1 MMEKYYMA
9 DAIIIKGINYGEGHR
24 IFTFYGKDEGKFSAV
39 ARGVKKPKSKLN
51 GHLQLGNRCDLQ
63 LIHGKTLDTV
73 SQAVAKETYPHLR
86 ENASLYLYTSYFME
100 LLNDFVPEHV
110 VDRELFNLFDTV
122 LKRLA
127 DHEPAKLARFFE
139 LKLLTL
145 SGYGPDFG
153 HCAAC
158 GKEIKTG
165 FLNPRFRG
173 IICEKCGSGYE
184 ITPKTLFALNY
195 LAATEADLINRLKT
209 DEATDQMLG
218 RVTKMLI
225 ENSLE
230 KKVKSFAILQEGL
243 T

>member
-1 MMEKYYMA
+1 MEKYYTA

-24 IFTFYGKDEGKFSAV
+24 IFTFYGKEEGKFSAV
-39 ARGVKKPKSKLN
+39 ARGVKKQKSKLN

-63 LIHGKTLDTV
+63 LVRGKTLDTV
-73 SQAVAKETYPHLR
+73 SQAVAKESYSHLR
-86 ENASLYLYTSYFME
+86 ERSNLYLYGSYFME
-100 LLNDFVPEHV
+100 LLNDFVPERV
-110 VDRELFNLFDTV
+110 PDEELFTLFDTV

-127 DHEPAKLARFFE
+127 DKNPAKLARFFE
-139 LKLLTL
+139 LRLLSL
-145 SGYGPDFG
+145 SGYQPDFG

-158 GKEIKTG
+158 GEAIKAG

-184 ITPKTLFALNY
+184 VTPKTIFALHY
-195 LAATEADLINRLKT
+195 LVTTNADLVDRLKT
-209 DEATDQMLG
+209 DEETDKTMA

-230 KKVKSFAILQEGL
+230 KKVKSLAILQEGL

>member
-1 MMEKYYMA
+1 MEKYYTA
-9 DAIIIKGINYGEGHR
+9 DAIIIKGISYGEGHR
-24 IFTFYGKDEGKFSAV
+24 IFTFYGKEEGKFSAV

-63 LIHGKTLDTV
+63 LIHGKSLDTV

-86 ENASLYLYTSYFME
+86 ENASLYLYASYFME

-110 VDRELFNLFDTV
+110 ADAELFTLFDTV
-122 LKRLA
+122 LERLA
-127 DHEPAKLARFFE
+127 DHDPAKLARFFE
-139 LKLLTL
+139 LQLLTL
-145 SGYGPDFG
+145 SGYGPDFR

-158 GKEIKTG
+158 GQTIKSG
-165 FLNPRFRG
+165 FLNPRFHG

-184 ITPKTLFALNY
+184 ITPKTLFALVY
-195 LAATEADLINRLKT
+195 LMSAEAHLVDRLKT
-209 DEATDQMLG
+209 DEVTDQMMG

-230 KKVKSFAILQEGL
+230 KKVKSLAILMEGL